1 MKTIKLCCICKI
13 FRCFSCFSIY
23 KIKELRLK
31 MLDLAQCQ
39 KPGKRMTFRGIR
51 TTKFRHVFGAPAKK
65 EKCFENVRITR
76 NAHESNYCAVNPK
89 FLGLVVEVG
98 GGGSFIVLQIDK
110 TGRVDHNVCKVTFI
124 Y

>member
-1 MKTIKLCCICKI
+1 
-13 FRCFSCFSIY
+13 
-23 KIKELRLK
+23 
-31 MLDLAQCQ
+31 MLDLTQCQ

-110 TGRVDHNVCKVTFI
+110 TGRVDHNVCKVIFI
-124 Y
+124 YKNAQNNFENRFRRSGINKCAMHCSIVQP